1 MLKEARR
8 YGIGESISNKYY
20 LLLANREVL
29 DWDIYHLESLPPHLM
44 WTTYYSKA
52 LQIIEQRLAGSG
64 LIFYLT
70 RDELNFLPSYG
81 ENVVVIIATDEWCR
95 IPKYAHQVL
104 AIFKSYGVKPFLG
117 CNPLLD
123 PSYLNFASLIQFL
136 RVWIAYLPGLI
147 NYGYQTLKN
156 VSSGRIKIPNI
167 YTIPLGYYNQLD
179 TSKKEI
185 DERTYDVFFAGSALN
200 DSYIPGSL
208 KEFLASL
215 LTPPKIQSRK
225 KMIVYLHKFRNK
237 FINFT
242 VELSL
247 TDGFYLMTEND
258 IKTYAERLM
267 NSKICLIPRGTS
279 YETYR
284 FFEAIR
290 FGCIP
295 IVESLPPH
303 WFYKGFSGV
312 KVKNWRNLP
321 EILEDLLSNPDLL
334 ESIHKKALYW
344 WQTQCSERAVGE
356 YMVNNLKK
364 IRSR

>member
-8 YGIGESISNKYY
+8 LGIENPISNKYY
-20 LLLANREVL
+20 LLLSNGKVV
-29 DWDIYHLESLPPHLM
+29 DWDIYHLESPPPQLM
-44 WTTYYSKA
+44 WTTYLSKV
-52 LQIIEQRLAGSG
+52 LQTVEQHLAGSG

-70 RDELNFLPSYG
+70 RDELNSLPSYG

-95 IPKYAHQVL
+95 IPKYSHQVL
-104 AIFKSYGVKPFLG
+104 AIFKSYGIKPFLG
-117 CNPLLD
+117 CNPFLE

-136 RVWIAYLPGLI
+136 RIWIAYLPGLI
-147 NYGYQTLKN
+147 NYGYQILKN
-156 VSSGRIKIPNI
+156 ISLGRVKIPSI

-179 TSKKEI
+179 ITNKKI

-208 KEFLASL
+208 KKFLAKL
-215 LTPPKIQSRK
+215 LTPPKIQSRQ
-225 KMIVYLHKFRNK
+225 KMINFLRQFQDKFLHFK
-237 FINFT
+237 

-247 TDGFYLMTEND
+247 TNGFYLMTEKD
-258 IKTYAERLM
+258 IETYSERLM

-295 IVESLPPH
+295 VVESLPHH
-303 WFYKGFSGV
+303 WFYDGFSGV
-312 KVKNWRNLP
+312 KVKGWHTLA
-321 EILEDLLSNPDLL
+321 EVLEDLLNNPDLL
-334 ESIHKKALYW
+334 QSMHQKALHW
-344 WQTQCSERAVGE
+344 WQDKCSEIAVGE
-356 YMVNNLKK
+356 YIVDNLSKTS
-364 IRSR
+364 SR